1 MKTRRSVFKVHA
13 ETQLKS
19 IKDARVLVYVRRNSH
34 VILANAKQKLGKGI
48 FLSKHV
54 VSGLNLLPELCF

>member
-1 MKTRRSVFKVHA
+1 M
-13 ETQLKS
+13 
-19 IKDARVLVYVRRNSH
+19 KDARVLVYVRRNSH

-54 VSGLNLLPELCF
+54 ISGLNLLPE